1 MAIDTEAIKV
11 HVRGILEAL
20 GDDPDREGLKETPDR
35 VARMYEEVF
44 EGMNYTNHE
53 IAQMFNKTFTDR
65 MEFGSA
71 SRDMVIVRDID
82 IFSYCEHHLA
92 LMYDMKVTVA
102 YIPKE
107 KVIGLSKIARIADM
121 VAKRLQLQEQIT
133 IGVIQYD
140 VRDIDKSFKA
150 LHEQGFGSCEL
161 NYSEKRFTKEL
172 AEQVK
177 AASEKHRI
185 RVTTLVGVP
194 GSKSTWNFRQG
205 PATIG
210 LVPIDERFE
219 KLDLYR
225 KMIDFC
231 VQAGIPAMHSHF
243 GFIPEDPSSAQYK
256 DFIEVMRGLATYAKE
271 RNVLI
276 YFETGQETP
285 ITLIR
290 AIRDIGTGNL
300 FINCDLANLLMYGKS
315 NSLDAV
321 KLFGNLIKEFH
332 AKDGKYPDPN
342 NPYELGHEVPIP
354 TGDVDFP
361 AVIAELK
368 KQGFKGAITIE
379 CELNGTRHD
388 YVIQT
393 RKYLQELLDR

>member
-1 MAIDTEAIKV
+1 MSIRNYIWTCAVAMALIGPV
-11 HVRGILEAL
+11 
-20 GDDPDREGLKETPDR
+20 
-35 VARMYEEVF
+35 
-44 EGMNYTNHE
+44 
-53 IAQMFNKTFTDR
+53 
-65 MEFGSA
+65 
-71 SRDMVIVRDID
+71 
-82 IFSYCEHHLA
+82 
-92 LMYDMKVTVA
+92 MKA
-102 YIPKE
+102 
-107 KVIGLSKIARIADM
+107 
-121 VAKRLQLQEQIT
+121 QEQIT

-140 VRDIDKSFKA
+140 VCDIDKSFKD

-177 AASEKHRI
+177 AASKKHRI

-210 LVPIDERFE
+210 LVPTDERSE
-219 KLDLYR
+219 KLDVYR

-231 VQAGIPAMHSHF
+231 VLAGIPAMHSHF
-243 GFIPEDPSSAQYK
+243 GFIPEDPSSVQYK

-271 RNVLI
+271 RNVMI

-332 AKDGKYPDPN
+332 AKDGKYPDPG
-342 NPYELGHEVPIP
+342 NPYEPR
-354 TGDVDFP
+354 
-361 AVIAELK
+361 
-368 KQGFKGAITIE
+368 
-379 CELNGTRHD
+379 C
-388 YVIQT
+388 
-393 RKYLQELLDR
+393 DR